1 MSSLTKILK
10 DEDKVDLTPM
20 IDVTFLLLIYFMV
33 TTMLKQPE
41 AELSIKLPGKPKAG
55 DNVKVMP
62 RYKVSIEELGDVYI
76 NGGSLIEDG
85 SDIEMKELAS
95 VLKEEREGR
104 DAMIRTGRASK
115 EEAELVVEIESH
127 PGAEHQSTVSVLNAC
142 GVAGVKRITFLFQ

>member
-1 MSSLTKILK
+1 MSVFKKLLK
-10 DEDKVDLTPM
+10 EEDKVDLTPM

-55 DNVKVMP
+55 DNIKVMP
-62 RYKVSIEELGDVYI
+62 RYKVTIEELGDVYI

-85 SDIEMKELAS
+85 SDIEMKELAA
-95 VLKEEREGR
+95 VLKLEREGR
-104 DAMIRTGRASK
+104 DAMMARPNGPSK

-142 GVAGVKRITFLFQ
+142 GIAGVKRITFLF